1 MATTNTTHGGL
12 PALSRGVAAG
22 ALHPNDDERLGG
34 HVDFGSD
41 MVKRERVYSRDR
53 PMIRRSPR
61 PESGFTILRNE
72 TVRDGR
78 LSYKARG
85 LLLYLLSLPDDW
97 TVSSEHLA
105 RMSERDGRDAVRT
118 GLDEL
123 ERAGY
128 LKRWRHQD
136 DRGRWVNESVIY
148 DQPCV

>member
-1 MATTNTTHGGL
+1 
-12 PALSRGVAAG
+12 
-22 ALHPNDDERLGG
+22 
-34 HVDFGSD
+34 
-41 MVKRERVYSRDR
+41 
-53 PMIRRSPR
+53 MIRRSPR
-61 PESGFTILRNE
+61 PDTGFTIMANE
-72 TVRDGR
+72 TIRDAT

-105 RMSERDGRDAVRT
+105 RVSERDGRDAVRT

-136 DRGRWVNESVIY
+136 ERGRWINESIIY
-148 DQPCV
+148 DRPVDKHTPAVDKPVDNL

>member
-1 MATTNTTHGGL
+1 
-12 PALSRGVAAG
+12 
-22 ALHPNDDERLGG
+22 
-34 HVDFGSD
+34 
-41 MVKRERVYSRDR
+41 
-53 PMIRRSPR
+53 MIRRSPR
-61 PESGFTILRNE
+61 PDTGFTIMHNE
-72 TVRDGR
+72 TIRDAT

-136 DRGRWVNESVIY
+136 AAGRWVNESVVY
-148 DQPCV
+148 DRPCA